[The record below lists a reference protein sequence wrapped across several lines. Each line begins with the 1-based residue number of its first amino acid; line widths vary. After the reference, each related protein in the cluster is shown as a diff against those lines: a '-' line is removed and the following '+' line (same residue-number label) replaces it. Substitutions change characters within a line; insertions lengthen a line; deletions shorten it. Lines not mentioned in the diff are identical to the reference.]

1 MSEYIHTY
9 YTTGVAIYG
18 RLHGRRR
25 GDVTLS
31 AEHLDCVDEVVP
43 AMTSAMRYYDEANR
57 FDRAPNVY
65 SL

>member
-1 MSEYIHTY
+1 MDNV
-9 YTTGVAIYG
+9 GAAG
-18 RLHGRRR
+18 
-25 GDVTLS
+25 VTLS